1 VAGSSA
7 QVTFAFLAKDAASGT
22 IRNLSKAVSGLGSV
36 AGKVGGLLKT
46 GLKVGIAAI
55 TGVIAGATAALYK
68 FTKGAI
74 EDEAAQAKLV
84 SLLKQRGMA
93 SKENLKATDE
103 MIKKGA
109 RLAFTDDDIRT
120 SLAGATQFTKNF
132 AKAQKI
138 ATVAQDLARAK
149 GISLEAA
156 TKLVGKAFAGS
167 GAALKS
173 YGVNLSKTVSYTEKK
188 VKVDK
193 NGVEIV
199 DKQIKQKKEI
209 IKGDAALAAITKSFG
224 GSAKTYA
231 TTTAGAIQSVQ
242 IAVSEAGET
251 IGAAFL
257 PIINELLDVFYTKGL
272 PIIEAV
278 SQGIANFVTNNKEL
292 IKTVIQTAVGFAQN
306 LIPVLVSV
314 GEFIF
319 GTIIPAV
326 VGFVEKL
333 TAPGGVTDSVGKV
346 VGGIMENLVPAFK
359 TFLDGIGK
367 LVGKVFELVGI
378 LWGNGTGPLAIAV
391 GAIGNVFS
399 VLLSI
404 IGNIGGAIAT
414 AIDFV
419 ISLSKA
425 IMDSPLGFLIK
436 AIGGVVGAVGGAA
449 AGAFGIGNN
458 STVIPSS
465 VTSGGGRD
473 TVGGRDVVVNNRIT
487 FGRDATSHVNTQLGG
502 NVGTSNGSRTNTRG
516 T

>member
-1 VAGSSA
+1 MAGSSA

-132 AKAQKI
+132 AKAQNI

-149 GISLEAA
+149 NISLEKA
-156 TKLVGKAFAGS
+156 TSLVGKAFS
-167 GAALKS
+167 GNGRALKA
-173 YGVNLSKTVSYTEKK
+173 YGIELQKTVTVSKDVEKFAK
-188 VKVDK
+188 D
-193 NGVEIV
+193 GTPIIE
-199 DKQIKQKKEI
+199 KQVSTQKKL
-209 IKGDAALAAITKSFG
+209 IKGTEALNLITGQFG
-224 GSAKTYA
+224 GTAKTYA
-231 TTTAGAIQSVQ
+231 TTTAGAIQSFQ

-251 IGAAFL
+251 IGSAFL
-257 PIINELLDVFYTKGL
+257 PIINQLLDVFFTRGL
-272 PIIEAV
+272 PILEAV
-278 SQGIANFVTNNKEL
+278 SQGIANFVEKNKEL
-292 IKTVIQTAVGFAQN
+292 IASVITTVVEVATN
-306 LIPVLVSV
+306 LLPVFVRV

-359 TFLDGIGK
+359 TFFDGVGK
-367 LVGKVFELVGI
+367 LIGKVFELVGV
-378 LWGNGTGPLAIAV
+378 LWGDGTGPLAVAV
-391 GAIGNVFS
+391 QAIGGAFS
-399 VLLSI
+399 IVLSI
-404 IGNIGGAIAT
+404 LGNIGGAIAT

-419 ISLSKA
+419 MKLGKA
-425 IMDSPLGFLIK
+425 IMDSPLGFIIK
-436 AIGGVVGAVGGAA
+436 AFFGVITTVPRLLGEALLPKTSPASF
-449 AGAFGIGNN
+449 AGA
-458 STVIPSS
+458 SPSNTGS
-465 VTSGGGRD
+465 YGPSGGY
-473 TVGGRDVVVNNRIT
+473 VVNNSIT
-487 FGRDATSHVNTQLGG
+487 FGNDAYSSINT
-502 NVGTSNGSRTNTRG
+502 NVGRTTSVTNGTRTGRRF
-516 T
+516 